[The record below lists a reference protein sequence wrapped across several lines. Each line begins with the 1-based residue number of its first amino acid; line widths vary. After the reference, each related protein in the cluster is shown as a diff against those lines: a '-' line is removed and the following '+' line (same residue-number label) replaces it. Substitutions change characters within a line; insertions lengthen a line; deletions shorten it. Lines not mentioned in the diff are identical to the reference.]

1 MFFVAVFLINEM
13 LVLGEELLSNRVPL
27 RYVLRLIVFSV
38 PLILTFAVPFGT
50 LVAALL
56 FVGDIRE
63 NLELLAMQAAG
74 FAPFRVLFS
83 LLLIGALLTTLSFV
97 TGDVL
102 VPAGNIEFN
111 RLYRRVLLGNILVE
125 LRANAANRRE
135 DMVIVTGEREG
146 PGFRGVVIIEETEDL
161 EKRVIVGDTLR
172 SGETGERWDMVS
184 LALEGVLEHT
194 VGDDEEGDYAY
205 TRAESMEYNIAVVGM
220 TDTLMEVSA
229 YEQSTV
235 DLWRMIGAE
244 REAVQERRR
253 RHSRAAAALAYGL
266 LLEIVVAADAV
277 TRAPAEDRASR
288 LALER
293 ERLHERY
300 WAGAQAAGPTD
311 DYDLRNYLFEFHKKL
326 ATPAA
331 CTVFTILAWC
341 TGSLRSRSG
350 RAYSLLVGGTVSA
363 AYWGMLVVAQRIA
376 LLDRGFPPAVMA
388 WLPDLV
394 IMVLAATLAARRSW
408 P

>member
-13 LVLGEELLSNRVPL
+13 LVLGEELLSNRVPI

-97 TGDVL
+97 T
-102 VPAGNIEFN
+102 
-111 RLYRRVLLGNILVE
+111 
-125 LRANAANRRE
+125 
-135 DMVIVTGEREG
+135 
-146 PGFRGVVIIEETEDL
+146 
-161 EKRVIVGDTLR
+161 LR

-220 TDTLMEVSA
+220 TDTLMAVSA

-266 LLEIVVAADAV
+266 LLEIVAAADAV

-394 IMVLAATLAARRSW
+394 MMVLAATLAARRWW